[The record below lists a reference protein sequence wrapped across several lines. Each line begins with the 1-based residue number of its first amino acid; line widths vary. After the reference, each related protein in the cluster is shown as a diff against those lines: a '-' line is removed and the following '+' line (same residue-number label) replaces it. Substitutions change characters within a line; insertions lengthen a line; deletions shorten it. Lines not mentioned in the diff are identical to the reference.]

1 MCKVSAVSEVMMCS
15 GNVCHLGDPG
25 MLSEVLRNE
34 TAEVGRQPVIHS
46 RILLL
51 LSHQAVSEFLG
62 VHGLQHA
69 RLLCPP
75 LSPRVCSD
83 SFSLSQ

>member
-51 LSHQAVSEFLG
+51 LSH
-62 VHGLQHA
+62 
-69 RLLCPP
+69 
-75 LSPRVCSD
+75 
-83 SFSLSQ
+83 